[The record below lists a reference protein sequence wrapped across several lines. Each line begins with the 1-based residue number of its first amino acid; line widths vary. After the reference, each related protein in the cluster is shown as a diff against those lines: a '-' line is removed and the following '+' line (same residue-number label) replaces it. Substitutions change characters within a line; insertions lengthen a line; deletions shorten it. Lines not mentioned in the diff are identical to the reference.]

1 MTDKPIGEIEFLRK
15 LQRLLAEGD
24 FVATYK
30 FALLNAL
37 ADLSLE
43 REPDTDGSLRVPVS
57 AIAEKF
63 VEYYWPQARPYRAV
77 DGSLQVLLQNA
88 GRQAAVINTIAAA
101 QSAHA
106 TLPRARA
113 ARLRWHTLVTK
124 VAGTIVAMP
133 LWKLQTVGGERDEF
147 LYAQAEFESEAI
159 RLLPGVPAAFR
170 ALYRLV
176 LDAVRGAWLRQIT
189 SIAANRPLLG
199 NSDLASFLFGSERAS
214 LDGFRAVLR
223 DHQGGRCL
231 YCRKQLRGV
240 GCVDHFIAWSRY
252 PVDLGHNLVLAHD
265 ACNANKRDFLAYL
278 AHLERWHVSH
288 LERAGELSERFDSLA
303 LPHEETRSRAIAWWA
318 YEQGEAA
325 GAHAWIDDER
335 FVRLD
340 GSWRGVLDPWP
351 GSGALRLV
359 AEPPPP
365 EYPPR

>member
-1 MTDKPIGEIEFLRK
+1 MTDTPIGELAFLRK

-43 REPDTDGSLRVPVS
+43 REPAADGSLRVPVS

-63 VEYYWPQARPYRAV
+63 VEYYWPQARPYRAL
-77 DGSLQVLLQNA
+77 DGTGFVLVQST
-88 GRQAAVINTIAAA
+88 GRQAAVINAIAAA

-106 TLPRARA
+106 TLPVARA
-113 ARLRWHTLVTK
+113 AQLRWHTLVTR
-124 VAGTIVAMP
+124 VAGTIEAMP

-147 LYAQAEFESEAI
+147 LYAQAEFAGEAI

-170 ALYRLV
+170 ALYGLV

-189 SIAANRPLLG
+189 NIAANRPLVG
-199 NSDLASFLFGSERAS
+199 GSDLASFLFGNERAS
-214 LDGFRAVLR
+214 LDGFRGVLR

-231 YCRKQLRGV
+231 YCRKELRGA

-265 ACNANKRDFLAYL
+265 ACNAKKRDFLAYP
-278 AHLERWHVSH
+278 AHLERWQVSH
-288 LERAGELSERFDSLA
+288 LERASELAQRFDSLA
-303 LPHEETRSRAIAWWA
+303 LPHEEMRSRAITWWA

-325 GAHAWIDDER
+325 GAHAWIDTDR

-340 GSWRGVLDPWP
+340 ASWRDVL
-351 GSGALRLV
+351 GAGALRRV
-359 AEPPPP
+359 AEPRPPK
-365 EYPPR
+365 YPA

>member
-1 MTDKPIGEIEFLRK
+1 MTTAAIGELEFLRK

-43 REPDTDGSLRVPVS
+43 REPAADGSLRVPVS

-63 VEYYWPQARPYRAV
+63 VEYYWPQARPYRAL
-77 DGSLQVLLQNA
+77 DGTGFVLVQST
-88 GRQAAVINTIAAA
+88 GRQAAVINAIAAA

-106 TLPRARA
+106 TLPVARA
-113 ARLRWHTLVTK
+113 AQLRWHTLVTR
-124 VAGTIVAMP
+124 VAGTIEAMP

-147 LYAQAEFESEAI
+147 LYAQAEFADRAI

-170 ALYRLV
+170 ALYGLV

-189 SIAANRPLLG
+189 NIAANRPLLG
-199 NSDLASFLFGSERAS
+199 GSDLASFLFGNERAS
-214 LDGFRAVLR
+214 LDGFRGVLR

-231 YCRKQLRGV
+231 YCRKELRGA

-265 ACNANKRDFLAYL
+265 ACNAKKRDFLAYA
-278 AHLERWHVSH
+278 AHLERWQESH
-288 LERAGELSERFDSLA
+288 MQRASELAQRFDSLA
-303 LPHEETRSRAIAWWA
+303 LPHDPARSRAIAWWA

-325 GAHAWIDDER
+325 GAHAWIDADR

-340 GSWRGVLDPWP
+340 ASWRGVL
-351 GSGALRLV
+351 GAEGLRRV

>member
-1 MTDKPIGEIEFLRK
+1 VSGRAIEELEFLRK

-30 FALLNAL
+30 FALLNAVAVL
-37 ADLSLE
+37 CLV
-43 REPDTDGSLRVPVS
+43 REPAADGSLRVPVS

-63 VEYYWPQARPYRAV
+63 IEYYWPQARPYRAL
-77 DGSLQVLLQNA
+77 DGNGYVLHQNT
-88 GRQAAVINTIAAA
+88 GRQATVITALVAA
-101 QSAHA
+101 QSMHA
-106 TLPRARA
+106 TLPIARA
-113 ARLRWHTLVTK
+113 AKLRWHTLVTK
-124 VAGTIVAMP
+124 VAGTIEGMP
-133 LWKLQTVGGERDEF
+133 LWKLQTVPGDRDEF
-147 LYAQAEFESEAI
+147 LYAQAEFADDAI

-170 ALYRLV
+170 ALYGLV

-199 NSDLASFLFGSERAS
+199 NSDLASFLFGNERAS

-231 YCRKQLRGV
+231 YCRKELRGAA

-265 ACNANKRDFLAYL
+265 ACNANKRDFLAYP
-278 AHLERWHVSH
+278 AHLERWQVSH
-288 LERAGELSERFDSLA
+288 LERASELAQRFESLA
-303 LPHEETRSRAIAWWA
+303 LPHDGERSRAIAWWA

-325 GAHAWIDDER
+325 GAHAWIDADR
-335 FVRLD
+335 FVRL
-340 GSWRGVLDPWP
+340 GSSWRDVLAP
-351 GSGALRLV
+351 GPGGLRRV

-365 EYPPR
+365 DYRPE

>member
-1 MTDKPIGEIEFLRK
+1 VTDKPIEELKFLRK

-43 REPDTDGSLRVPVS
+43 REPAADGSLRVPVTS
-57 AIAEKF
+57 LAEKF
-63 VEYYWPQARPYRAV
+63 IEYYWPQARPYRAV
-77 DGSLQVLLQNA
+77 DGMGFVLVQST

-101 QSAHA
+101 QAGHA
-106 TLPRARA
+106 TLPVARA
-113 ARLRWHTLVTK
+113 AKLRWHTLVTK
-124 VAGTIVAMP
+124 VAGTIEGMP

-147 LYAQAEFESEAI
+147 LYREAEFESDAI

-170 ALYRLV
+170 ALYGLV

-189 SIAANRPLLG
+189 SIAANRQLLG
-199 NSDLASFLFGSERAS
+199 NSDLASFLFGSGRAS

-231 YCRKQLRGV
+231 YCAKELRGA

-265 ACNANKRDFLAYL
+265 VCNSQKRDFLAYPV
-278 AHLERWHVSH
+278 HLERWQMSH
-288 LERAGELSERFDSLA
+288 LERASELAQRFDSLA
-303 LPHEETRSRAIAWWA
+303 LPHDGERSSAIAWWA

-325 GAHAWIDDER
+325 GAHAWIDADR

-340 GSWRGVLDPWP
+340 GSWRGVLDP
-351 GSGALRLV
+351 GAVRLV

-365 EYPPR
+365 EYRPA